1 MAGRQ
6 TGMKQVREGEVSSSA
21 LRAPVRALRDAETL
35 ADAEAALADISGLIA
50 MPRLVWT
57 PDVASPLH
65 EPGAEAFMRRQ
76 GWAEDIIAAMWGDGV
91 PLRMPVHIRCRFEH
105 TPFVITLYDEHRKR
119 RAPYK
124 GVQKR
129 VAGMIAALGF
139 KSLLV
144 VPVHLPRARV
154 AMLGWC
160 GPQMLDEAAA
170 LLSTAAPDLLAAG
183 HYFGALFDRLSGRN
197 QIREEERA
205 RLTQREWDCLRL
217 TAQGYREAEVA
228 EMNGIAATT
237 VRYHLDNAVAKF
249 GARNR
254 AHAAAIAAQL
264 GLMGKLA

>member
-1 MAGRQ
+1 MVGRQ
-6 TGMKQVREGEVSSSA
+6 PGTKQVHAGELDPRA
-21 LRAPVRALRDAETL
+21 FHAPVRALRNAETL
-35 ADAEAALADISGLIA
+35 ADAEAALAAISGLLA

-57 PDVASPLH
+57 PDVASPLQ

-76 GWAEDIIAAMWGDGV
+76 GWADDVIAAMWEDGV

-105 TPFVITLYDEHRKR
+105 TPFAITLYDEHRKR

-129 VAGMIAALGF
+129 VADMIAALGF
-139 KSLLV
+139 NSLLI

-160 GPQMLDEAAA
+160 GPQMLDEAETLLAA
-170 LLSTAAPDLLAAG
+170 AAPDLLAAG
-183 HYFGALFDRLSGRN
+183 HYFAALFDRLSGRDPV
-197 QIREEERA
+197 REEERA

-217 TAQGYREAEVA
+217 TAQGYREADVA

-264 GLMGKLA
+264 GLVGKLS